1 MKLENYSYILALA
14 GAQGKNSD
22 RKVPPRHP
30 LQRLWRLYQFSEEI
44 IGLHFYQSNMKPKR
58 IDALRDLIKTWLYMA
73 QRETFLRGTKKCGFY
88 DPLDGGRHGGPA
100 PADGQGGY
108 DFSSNQAGPV
118 MDGNEFTGYK
128 TVNSHLIPKSIE
140 IFNVRGGMGL
150 GEDYVGGDDSSTN
163 HRVRRST
170 YEKEV
175 ERQKRDLMEDEINQ
189 KIASFE
195 FQLDGDFDDADL
207 DDDND
212 DVTGGDDVSGGG
224 SSALL
229 RLERRNPCLGIKQV
243 FVGFKKW
250 SMRYI
255 GNCDGQMTNKH
266 MLLRSM
272 KFYNEFR
279 AACESIPF
287 S

>member
-44 IGLHFYQSNMKPKR
+44 IQLHFYQSNMKPKR

-73 QRETFLRGTKKCGFY
+73 QRETFLRGTKKCGYYNPF
-88 DPLDGGRHGGPA
+88 DTPHGGPA
-100 PADGQGGY
+100 PEDGQGGY

-140 IFNVRGGMGL
+140 IFNVRGLADGVDGVD
-150 GEDYVGGDDSSTN
+150 GSTN

-175 ERQKRDLMEDEINQ
+175 ERQKRETMENEINQ
-189 KIASFE
+189 KIASFQ

-207 DDDND
+207 DDDNEN
-212 DVTGGDDVSGGG
+212 GDRNGDGG
-224 SSALL
+224 SSAFL
-229 RLERRNPCLGIKQV
+229 RLERDNPCLAIKQV

-250 SMRYI
+250 SQRYI
-255 GNCDGQMTNKH
+255 GNCDGQMTHQH
-266 MLLRSM
+266 MVLRST

-279 AACESIPF
+279 NACESIM
-287 S
+287 

>member
-14 GAQGKNSD
+14 GAQKNSD

-44 IGLHFYQSNMKPKR
+44 IQLHFYQSNMKPKR
-58 IDALRDLIKTWLYMA
+58 IDAIRDLIKTWLYMA

-88 DPLDGGRHGGPA
+88 DPLDGGPHGGPA
-100 PADGQGGY
+100 PEDGQGGY

-118 MDGNEFTGYK
+118 VDGNEFTGYK
-128 TVNSHLIPKSIE
+128 TVNSHLIPKTIE
-140 IFNVRGGMGL
+140 IFNVRGID
-150 GEDYVGGDDSSTN
+150 EDVGGTN

-170 YEKEV
+170 YEKEI
-175 ERQKRDLMEDEINQ
+175 ERQKREDMEAEINQ

-207 DDDND
+207 DDD
-212 DVTGGDDVSGGG
+212 GDGG
-224 SSALL
+224 SSALR
-229 RLERRNPCLGIKQV
+229 RLERDNPCIAIKQV
-243 FVGFKKW
+243 FTGFKKW
-250 SMRYI
+250 TMRYI
-255 GNCDGQMTNKH
+255 GNCDGQMTHKH
-266 MLLRSM
+266 MIVRSL

-279 AACESIPF
+279 NACESIL
-287 S
+287 

>member
-1 MKLENYSYILALA
+1 MKLENYGYLIALA
-14 GAQGKNSD
+14 GAKNSD

-44 IGLHFYQSNMKPKR
+44 IQLHFYQSNMKPKR

-88 DPLDGGRHGGPA
+88 DPIDGGKHGGPA
-100 PADGQGGY
+100 PSDGQGGY

-118 MDGNEFTGYK
+118 VDGNEFTGYK
-128 TVNSHLIPKSIE
+128 TENSHLIPKTIE
-140 IFNVRGGMGL
+140 IFEVRGGD
-150 GEDYVGGDDSSTN
+150 ESTN

-175 ERQKRDLMEDEINQ
+175 ERQKRDAMEAEIDQ

-207 DDDND
+207 DDDDNEN
-212 DVTGGDDVSGGG
+212 GDNGG
-224 SSALL
+224 SAFL
-229 RLERRNPCLGIKQV
+229 RLERDNPCLAIKQV
-243 FVGFKKW
+243 FNGFKKW

-255 GNCDGQMTNKH
+255 GNCDGQMTHKH
-266 MLLRSM
+266 MFLRSL

-279 AACESIPF
+279 NACESIPM